1 MAYTPMPR
9 LSPPPP
15 SPTRVALVTGGG
27 KGVGA
32 AIAHALAA
40 DGMKVALLGRDRAAL
55 ERTANACGGL
65 VVEADVTDAAAL
77 DHGLA
82 AVREA
87 LGSIDV
93 LVHNAGIAPSAPLSR
108 TTDEIWEQTMA
119 VNVTAAFRLA
129 RAVVP
134 AMVEAGWGRI
144 VNIASVAG
152 LTGFAYTAAYCASKH
167 ALVGLTRALAAELA
181 RTRVTVNA
189 VCPGFLDTE
198 MTDRTVATIAAK
210 TGRSAADA
218 RRALEEVSP
227 QQRLFQVEEV
237 AHVVRMLCAEDAKGI
252 HGQAISVCGGQVM
265 R

>member
-1 MAYTPMPR
+1 MIHEAA
-9 LSPPPP
+9 P
-15 SPTRVALVTGGG
+15 SRVALVTGGG

-32 AIAHALAA
+32 AIAHALAE
-40 DGMKVALLGRDRAAL
+40 DGMKVALFGRDRAAL
-55 ERTANACGGL
+55 ERTAKACGGL
-65 VVEADVTDAAAL
+65 VVEADMTDAAAL
-77 DHGLA
+77 DRGLGL
-82 AVREA
+82 VREA
-87 LGSIDV
+87 YGSIGV
-93 LVHNAGIAPSAPLSR
+93 LVHNAGIAPSAPLKA
-108 TTDEIWEQTMA
+108 TTDEVWELTMA

-134 AMVEAGWGRI
+134 AMVDAGWGRI
-144 VNIASVAG
+144 INIASVAG

-189 VCPGFLDTE
+189 VCPGFLETE
-198 MTDRTVATIAAK
+198 MTERTVSTISAK
-210 TGRSAADA
+210 TGRSGQEA

-227 QQRLFQVEEV
+227 QRRLFQVEEV
-237 AHVVRMLCAEDAKGI
+237 AHVVRMLCAEDARGI

>member
-1 MAYTPMPR
+1 MATAPDHG
-9 LSPPPP
+9 P
-15 SPTRVALVTGGG
+15 SAAQAGRVALVTGGG

-40 DGMKVALLGRDRAAL
+40 DGMRVALMGRDRAAL
-55 ERTANACGGL
+55 ERSAKACGGL
-65 VVEADVTDAAAL
+65 VVEADVADAAAL
-77 DHGLA
+77 DRGLA

-87 LGSIDV
+87 WGSIGV
-93 LVHNAGIAPSAPLSR
+93 LVHNAGIAPSAPLKA
-108 TTDEIWEQTMA
+108 TTDEVWEQTMA
-119 VNVTAAFRLA
+119 VNVTAAFRLS

-134 AMVEAGWGRI
+134 AMVDAGWGRI

-152 LTGFAYTAAYCASKH
+152 LTGFAYTSAYCASKH

-181 RTRVTVNA
+181 KTRVTVNA

-198 MTDRTVATIAAK
+198 MTARTVANITAK
-210 TGRSAADA
+210 TGKSPEDA
-218 RRALEEVSP
+218 RRALEELSP
-227 QQRLFQVEEV
+227 QRRLFQVEEV
-237 AHVVRMLCAEDAKGI
+237 AHVVRMLCAESARGI